1 MKDFGRWFQEQSA
14 PAAAPTVALDDDDL
28 PEGVFMRDGKFF
40 ATCHACERD
49 TEILCDI
56 REIPAT
62 DYRHYCG
69 GSPRCC
75 P

>member
-1 MKDFGRWFQEQSA
+1 MKDFGQWFSEQA
-14 PAAAPTVALDDDDL
+14 PQQAPQDDDDL
-28 PEGVFMRDGKFF
+28 PEGVWERDGKYL
-40 ATCHACERD
+40 ATCCACERD